1 MIDKK
6 RALELVNTPE
16 FIKFVD
22 YYLKEWLYY
31 KGWGRWLHEYQ
42 QMQDAGLFKPSIFKA
57 LYIKELNGTLNMGFI
72 REEPIHYVGLSA
84 LDATSLYYNTQQ
96 ETLYKICVITGEI
109 AEDADGDLY
118 IELAYEEAKQ
128 ICKAL
133 NDEAEEEL
141 FKIKKM

>member
-1 MIDKK
+1 MISTHD
-6 RALELVNTPE
+6 ALRLAETPV
-16 FIKFVD
+16 FLKFVE
-22 YYLKEWLYY
+22 YYLNVWLNHS
-31 KGWGRWLHEYQ
+31 GWGRWLHEYTEMKEQ
-42 QMQDAGLFKPSIFKA
+42 GIFKPKVIKA
-57 LYIKELNGTLNMGFI
+57 LYIKELKGTLHMGFI
-72 REEPIHYVGLSA
+72 KEEPIHYVGLSA

-109 AEDADGDLY
+109 AEDDDGDLY